1 MFKKT
6 GTLCMI
12 LLALT
17 LALSACGKN
26 KTRPAGQEPE
36 NATMTK
42 AYQTF
47 ADYALNLQQAAGAAY
62 NRVQAQLNHEA
73 VALEGRTADQG
84 LDEVFIKNVLADLRA
99 QAPVTV
105 WCWQN
110 AQGIIALSDMPHT
123 IGLPGGGED
132 IVNVACQNNAVYA
145 SNNVVKRQEVTRALV
160 IVIPAVTQ
168 NRFYGAFVGVL
179 APENDLVQLLE
190 PYVEFPRGLMLMNLQ
205 GGIILSDNLDEVG
218 RNYLSDDYYKPF
230 GDLLL
235 MVNKMRNQTSGLGR
249 YYFYVGNTPY
259 KDWYTANWTSVKY
272 FSHTWRFIVRE
283 PLALDLQTTY

>member
-1 MFKKT
+1 MFKKI
-6 GTLCMI
+6 GTLCII
-12 LLALT
+12 LLALA
-17 LALSACGKN
+17 LMLSACDKN
-26 KTRPAGQEPE
+26 RTRPAGQEPD
-36 NATMTK
+36 NADRMI

-47 ADYALNLQQAAGAAY
+47 VDYTLNLQQATGAAY
-62 NRVQAQLNHEA
+62 NRVQEQLGHA
-73 VALEGRTADQG
+73 PVALEGRTADQG
-84 LDEVFIKNVLADLRA
+84 LDEVFIKSVLADLRA
-99 QAPVTV
+99 KAPLTA
-105 WCWQN
+105 WSWQN
-110 AQGIIALSDMPHT
+110 AQGIIALSDMAHT
-123 IGLPGGGED
+123 IGLPGGSED
-132 IVNVACQNNAVYA
+132 IVNVAYQNNAVYA
-145 SNNVVKRQEVTRALV
+145 SNNVVKRQEATHALV

-168 NRFYGAFVGVL
+168 NRLYGAFVGVL
-179 APENDLVQLLE
+179 VPESDLVQLLA

-218 RNYLSDDYYKPF
+218 RNYLSDEYYKPF

-235 MVNKMRNQTSGLGR
+235 VVNKMRNQASGLGR